1 MCGLELKQEAF
12 SKAVF
17 CWLRVRLLVYVEWAT
32 FICSQIKFVKMAQMP
47 AVPLPQESSC
57 HPLSKPGQAGQPAL
71 HSSGSLPE
79 CMVLRRVG
87 EYQWVKVDCVP
98 GPTFLLCVFWTLL
111 SSTACW
117 ESSRQRFMKP
127 SPGVSSKIFL
137 HLFSQ
142 DPKRQEKWELAELE
156 IFKPI

>member
-1 MCGLELKQEAF
+1 MGEGSTACLG
-12 SKAVF
+12 
-17 CWLRVRLLVYVEWAT
+17 
-32 FICSQIKFVKMAQMP
+32 
-47 AVPLPQESSC
+47 PL
-57 HPLSKPGQAGQPAL
+57 
-71 HSSGSLPE
+71 
-79 CMVLRRVG
+79 
-87 EYQWVKVDCVP
+87 
-98 GPTFLLCVFWTLL
+98 LLCVFLTL

-127 SPGVSSKIFL
+127 GPGVSSKIFL